1 MRCMK
6 KIDIWV
12 LAGVPLVMVLG
23 NSMLIPIL
31 PAMKSYFGISVFQ
44 AGLII
49 TLFSVPAGLTIPFTG
64 LLADRLG
71 RRMVLI
77 PALGLYALSGL
88 AAGLSYLILQK
99 GAYPYILL
107 SRVFQ
112 GIGAAGTAPIA
123 MALVGDLVGGKQR
136 SHALG
141 VLEAANGT
149 GKIISPI
156 LGAAVGLLGW
166 FYPFFVF
173 PIFVIPILIG
183 ILFLVNEPKT
193 RSEPTPFGEYWK
205 ILKAALAQKG
215 CSLASA
221 FFAGMTSLLLLF
233 GLLFF
238 LSEHLETALKVGGV
252 YKGLLLAVPVAFM
265 SLTAYITGL
274 IIKKRVNFMPFVVA
288 GGLFVLGAALASFV
302 FFHSTFFFFT
312 GISLA
317 GVGVGLALPC
327 LNTLVTSS
335 VGITA
340 RGIVTAFYGG
350 VRFLGVAAG
359 PPLFAF
365 LLVSSFKLT
374 FGAAAGLAVLA
385 AILTLVFV
393 RGSVMTSSLEVQKS
407 QGKQRK

>member
-1 MRCMK
+1 MK
-6 KIDIWV
+6 KLDIWI

-31 PAMKSYFGISVFQ
+31 PAMKSFFGISVFQ
-44 AGLII
+44 AGLVI

-64 LLADRLG
+64 LLADRFG
-71 RRMVLI
+71 RRMVLL
-77 PALGLYALSGL
+77 PALGLYALSGF
-88 AAGLSYLILQK
+88 AAGLSYLLLQK
-99 GAYPYILL
+99 EAYPYILV

-112 GIGAAGTAPIA
+112 GIGAAGTAPVA
-123 MALVGDLVGGKQR
+123 MALVGDLFGGKQR
-136 SHALG
+136 SSALG
-141 VLEAANGT
+141 ILEAANGS
-149 GKIISPI
+149 GKIVSPV
-156 LGAAVGLLGW
+156 LGAAVGLWGW

-173 PIFVIPILIG
+173 PVFVIPVLLG
-183 ILFLVNEPKT
+183 VLFFVTEPKT
-193 RSEPTPFGEYWK
+193 RSEPTPLGEYWN
-205 ILKAALAQKG
+205 ILKAASVKKG
-215 CSLASA
+215 CNLAGA
-221 FFAGMTSLLLLF
+221 FFAGMASLLLLF

-274 IIKKRVNFMPFVVA
+274 IIKKRVNLMPFVVA

-302 FFHSTFFFFT
+302 FFHSTFFFFA
-312 GISLA
+312 GISFA

-365 LLVSSFKLT
+365 LLASSLELT
-374 FGAAAGLAVLA
+374 FSAAAGLAFLA
-385 AILTLVFV
+385 AILTLIFV
-393 RGSVMTSSLEVQKS
+393 RGSVIASSLEVQES
-407 QGKQRK
+407 GGKQRK